1 MENITTYLG
10 ILIFLIAAF
19 LGFLIG
25 VKIKAERF
33 QKLLNKK
40 LELTEAKLHTLDEK
54 TKDLQALRDQA
65 GELVIN
71 IESRKNSLKE
81 VENSLRDQT
90 QSLEDTDSKLHA
102 LMGKLDL
109 YSRVEEF
116 VEFGHFDMPD
126 YLYDTSTRFTEEIR
140 ILREQQ
146 KELIRS
152 GAAVQ
157 VDGAPIITGN
167 SLVDKKIIDGQMR
180 LIMRA
185 FNTECD
191 ALVAKVSPSNF
202 ERTLARIEKIA
213 NDLEKSGANM
223 RFGISTDYVS
233 LKYEECRLQYQ
244 FTLKRKDEQ
253 EEQKLIREQMR
264 EESRAEKEYQNALAA
279 AEREEALY
287 RSLLERAREELNQST
302 AEERVQAEIKIQ
314 ELERQLAEAE
324 AKEQRAKSMAQQTRR
339 GHVYVISN
347 IGSFGGNVYKI
358 GMTRRLDPMDRVKEL
373 GDASVPF
380 SFDVHAIIYSDDA
393 PSMETALHRKF
404 SRHRVNAV
412 NLRKEFFRV
421 DLKKIQDAVDE
432 IDGVDADFKTTIIA
446 DDYFETLRLRERE
459 NGVSA

>member
-180 LIMRA
+180 
-185 FNTECD
+185 
-191 ALVAKVSPSNF
+191 
-202 ERTLARIEKIA
+202 
-213 NDLEKSGANM
+213 
-223 RFGISTDYVS
+223 S

-347 IGSFGGNVYKI
+347 IGAFGGNVYKI